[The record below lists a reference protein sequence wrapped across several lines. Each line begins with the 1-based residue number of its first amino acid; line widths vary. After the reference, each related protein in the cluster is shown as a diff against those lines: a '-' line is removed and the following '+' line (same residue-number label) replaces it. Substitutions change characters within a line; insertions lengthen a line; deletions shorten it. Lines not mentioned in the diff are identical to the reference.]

1 MAVEVSV
8 IIVNYNTSELLDNCI
23 DSVQLKTEDVNYEII
38 VVDNNSE
45 KGSLDHLIKKYPTV
59 NFIFSEENLGF
70 GRANNLGATKAK
82 GKYLLLLN
90 PDTLL
95 VNNAIAVLTDFME
108 VNPESGACGGN
119 LYKADNS
126 PAISYHT
133 MDFYAREWR
142 IFFNKKWPLGFNDT
156 DNPKCVNVIMGA
168 DLFIRKELFDR
179 LKGFDP
185 DFFLYFEEVYLCDQ
199 VRRLGYKV
207 TSVPQAKI
215 IHYEGAA
222 AENKNEE
229 LNKWSYQEH
238 WYSKF
243 VYFSKTEGQLKTSFL
258 YRANMLKMSMALF
271 VYTIT
276 GNKNKLDYWSRK
288 AHVLK
293 QTYSRYHQYLKD
305 QIIL

>member
-1 MAVEVSV
+1 MEIAVSI
-8 IIVNYNTSELLDNCI
+8 IIVNYNTAELLNDCI
-23 DSVQLKTEDVNYEII
+23 DSVQSKTVNVDYEII

-45 KGSLDHLIKKYPTV
+45 KGSLDHLIEKYPTV

-70 GRANNLGATKAK
+70 GRANNLGATKAR
-82 GKYLLLLN
+82 GKYLFLLN

-95 VNNAIAVLTDFME
+95 VNNAIAILSDFME
-108 VNPESGACGGN
+108 VNPESGVCGGN
-119 LYKADNS
+119 LYKADNG

-133 MDFYAREWR
+133 MNFYTREWR
-142 IFFNKKWPLGFNDT
+142 ILFNKKWPLGFNET
-156 DNPKCVNVIMGA
+156 DKPMNVNVIMGA

-199 VRRLGYKV
+199 IRCLGYQV

-243 VYFSKTEGQLKTSFL
+243 VYFSKTEGRFKTSLL
-258 YRANMLKMSMALF
+258 YYANILKMRMASF
-271 VYTIT
+271 VYSVT
-276 GNKNKLDYWSRK
+276 GNKNKLNYWSKK
-288 AHVLK
+288 AQVLS
-293 QTYSRYHQYLKD
+293 QTYSRYRQYLKG
-305 QIIL
+305 